1 MEDAHTAELSLDE
14 GVENPNAFFAVYDG
28 HNGTFQPFSNIH
40 PRFSYCNVGGSVAKF
55 AGINVHKRLVTEEA
69 YREKRYEEAL
79 KRAFLG
85 TDEDLLA
92 RQFHIFLPV
101 GFPTSEL
108 QTFIEPLD
116 TRSAGCTAV
125 AALVTADGKIY
136 VVCDIFSTQRR
147 QAPTPPLYQANAG
160 DSRSVISVK
169 GKVKP
174 LSFDHRPSKKSEFH
188 SCGS

>member
-1 MEDAHTAELSLDE
+1 M
-14 GVENPNAFFAVYDG
+14 
-28 HNGTFQPFSNIH
+28 
-40 PRFSYCNVGGSVAKF
+40 AKF
-55 AGINVHKRLVTEEA
+55 AGINVHKRLVAEEA

-101 GFPTSEL
+101 EFPTSEL
-108 QTFIEPLD
+108 QTAIEPVD
-116 TRSAGCTAV
+116 THSSAGCTAV

-136 VVCDIFSTQRR
+136 VVCDIFNTT
-147 QAPTPPLYQANAG
+147 APNTLLPPYQANAG

-169 GKVKP
+169 GKVKSLSCDHKP
-174 LSFDHRPSKKSEFH
+174 LGES
-188 SCGS
+188 